1 LDRPLTIAMMLLDTT
16 GPGGAEVV
24 LLQLSEEL
32 RRRGHTV
39 HVIGPDGGRSDWLRG
54 KVEELGLLW
63 HEHRIRKALDWR
75 YLRGLI
81 ATLRELRIDLV
92 HGHEF
97 TSCVYG
103 AAAARWL
110 GIPYVNT
117 IHGNVGVT
125 EAWRRRAAL
134 RWAFRGSRGVTAVS
148 EHTRRGLLDRLGLAE
163 GRLQL
168 VHNGIPRRPGER
180 ERVRRELRLAPEEV
194 LVVSVGSLRER
205 KGHRVMLEAAGRLQG
220 FGLSTPWRLAIAGEG
235 EDREVLEGLLR
246 ERGLAP
252 RVHLLGQREDIP
264 DLQAA
269 ADLFALSSWSE
280 GLPLSV
286 LEAMSAGHPIVST
299 EVGGIPEAVTHGEH
313 GLLTP
318 PGDPGALADALR
330 VLISDRALRER
341 FGRAAR
347 HRAETEF
354 AVGVM
359 TNAYERLYRGEPT
372 AAAGR
377 PEPAAGVSSI
387 QRSMKVV

>member
-1 LDRPLTIAMMLLDTT
+1 
-16 GPGGAEVV
+16 
-24 LLQLSEEL
+24 
-32 RRRGHTV
+32 
-39 HVIGPDGGRSDWLRG
+39 
-54 KVEELGLLW
+54 
-63 HEHRIRKALDWR
+63 
-75 YLRGLI
+75 
-81 ATLRELRIDLV
+81 
-92 HGHEF
+92 
-97 TSCVYG
+97 
-103 AAAARWL
+103 
-110 GIPYVNT
+110 
-117 IHGNVGVT
+117 
-125 EAWRRRAAL
+125 
-134 RWAFRGSRGVTAVS
+134 
-148 EHTRRGLLDRLGLAE
+148 
-163 GRLQL
+163 
-168 VHNGIPRRPGER
+168 
-180 ERVRRELRLAPEEV
+180 
-194 LVVSVGSLRER
+194 
-205 KGHRVMLEAAGRLQG
+205 MLEAAGRLQG